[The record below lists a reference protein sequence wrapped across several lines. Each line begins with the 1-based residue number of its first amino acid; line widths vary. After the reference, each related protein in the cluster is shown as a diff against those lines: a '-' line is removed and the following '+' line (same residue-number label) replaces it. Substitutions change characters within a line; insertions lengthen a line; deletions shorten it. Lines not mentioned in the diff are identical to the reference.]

1 MSRNFGTEENE
12 ILFAIVQ
19 GPKFGSSEL
28 ILITPQIGIKGIYSK
43 ADLLLSNGTK
53 LDRRHTRIYPGSQE
67 GKSIWRVF
75 NVNTSFMNNGKQ
87 GDILTIDSDKASTV
101 ALRVGDLSPPAKA
114 LEKCQRDLF
123 QTMGMNYDQLASLK
137 QFPKPKGNSGRWVMA
152 TDYPKAAYKERRE
165 GKTQFRLDVDQN
177 GKVENCAILVSSGHA
192 DLDRETCRKAVSRAR
207 FSPALDENNQPTAAP
222 WVSAARWQVPR

>member
-1 MSRNFGTEENE
+1 MGNKR
-12 ILFAIVQ
+12 
-19 GPKFGSSEL
+19 
-28 ILITPQIGIKGIYSK
+28 IYSK
-43 ADLLLSNGTK
+43 TDLLLSNGTK
-53 LDRRHTRIYPGSQE
+53 MDRHHITIYPGSQQ

-75 NVNTSFMNNGKQ
+75 NVGTSLINNSEQ
-87 GDILTIDSDKASTV
+87 GDILTIDSDKASTM

-137 QFPKPKGNSGRWVMA
+137 QFPEPKGSPGRWVMA

-165 GKTQFRLDVDQN
+165 GKTQFRLDVDEN
-177 GKVENCAILVSSGHA
+177 GKVENCVILVSSGHA
-192 DLDRETCRKAVSRAR
+192 DLDQETCIKATSRAR
-207 FSPALDENNQPTAAP
+207 FSPALDENNQPTPAP